1 MGESNKMTEKITN
14 DELRKAIKQKAKRAK
29 PIVKA
34 DMVKMIKYANKAE
47 LRRIMRNMRVTR
59 GGDIDISR
67 RKNK

>member
-1 MGESNKMTEKITN
+1 MAGEKVTN
-14 DELRKAIKQKAKRAK
+14 AELRKSIRQKAKKAK

-34 DMVKMIKYANKAE
+34 DMNKMIKYANKAE
-47 LRRIMRNMRVTR
+47 LRRIIGNMRVTR